1 MRFSLPVLLGT
12 LLLPLTAPAEE
23 NPGLGPIDIP
33 VAIGQSVKEI
43 RVPHHNA
50 QGKLSLRLNAERA
63 ERSSSTEFTFDDL
76 RIEIFGDAPDKAS
89 LEVLLPEAVFDQ
101 NTRRLVSDRRSVIK
115 GDTLEITGSQ
125 LEFDIDTRTSRLRGP
140 VTMVVTAADKLQP

>member
-1 MRFSLPVLLGT
+1 MRFSLS
-12 LLLPLTAPAEE
+12 LLLATLILPWAASAQES
-23 NPGLGPIDIP
+23 PGLGPIDIP

-63 ERSSSTEFTFDDL
+63 ERSSSTEFTFGDL
-76 RIEIFGDAPDKAS
+76 RIEIFGEEADKAT

-101 NTRRLVSDRRSVIK
+101 GTRRLVSNRRTVIK
-115 GDTLEITGSQ
+115 GETLEITGSQ
-125 LEFDIDTRTSRLRGP
+125 LEFDIDTRTSLLRGP
-140 VTMVVTAADKLQP
+140 VTMVVTASDKLQP

>member
-1 MRFSLPVLLGT
+1 MRFSLSVLFGT
-12 LLLPLTAPAEE
+12 LILPLATSAGEG
-23 NPGLGPIDIP
+23 PGLGALDIP

-63 ERSSSTEFTFDDL
+63 ERSSSTEFTFGDL
-76 RIEIFGDAPDKAS
+76 RIEIFGDALDKAA

-101 NTRRLVSDRRSVIK
+101 STRRLVSDRRSVIK
-115 GDTLEITGSQ
+115 GETLEITGSQ

-140 VTMVVTAADKLQP
+140 VTMVVTASDALQP

>member
-1 MRFSLPVLLGT
+1 MRFSLSVLFGTLILPLAGSAQEAPGLGT
-12 LLLPLTAPAEE
+12 L
-23 NPGLGPIDIP
+23 DIP

-63 ERSSSTEFTFDDL
+63 ERSSSTEFTFGAL
-76 RIEIFGDAPDKAS
+76 RIEIFGDAPDKAT

-101 NTRRLVSDRRSVIK
+101 STRRLVSDRRSVIK
-115 GDTLEITGSQ
+115 GETLEITGSQ

-140 VTMVVTAADKLQP
+140 VTMVVTASDALQP